1 MEKEKKYFKG
11 IFIGFLLI
19 VVMLFGVVINMG
31 KTYSADTTPNCVSEG
46 GVEYVWTTSALSS
59 SNGACC
65 PKGGSGYDSVRK
77 VCAAIATKKS
87 NCTDESASCYSCP
100 NGYALVCDNPGTGSS
115 NGTACTCSKKPG
127 KTVENVCYSCSGRY
141 AWGDSVTSYNCPS
154 TWEIM
159 EGITKE
165 SDCKNTVSSYEVNF
179 NTDGGTFYVDNKLA
193 SSTTQSLSTIEWSKY
208 TAKKEGYAFKG
219 WTNTKT
225 SDCSSAYTSGS
236 SNVLANKTVFACYEK
251 EAEKKYTVT
260 LNAGSGGIV
269 KISKNNT
276 VTDTAQQNYEIK
288 NLSNG
293 YSLALSS
300 YIAETNGKSFKGW
313 SKSSSCN
320 SIIRVYTINNNNAT
334 LYACYSD
341 TNNDGNDGTTKYT
354 ATFNPNGGTFSDG
367 TTTSKTVQYT
377 GKKYFTD
384 SDISVTKSGATF
396 VGWRSSKSDLTSFI
410 DGAENGET
418 LTAIWYDNSSSDSGD
433 SGNEGNN
440 CEYITKE
447 SCETY
452 YDGYSCIE
460 DNNGC
465 FVPDDEIEDNQKQC
479 EFESKESC
487 EILNEGYTCKKDSD
501 GCFVKYGKIDNDSG
515 SSDSKEP
522 VSNPNTGTS
531 LLYLAII
538 MAVGTLVYTI
548 YYVFKLRKEN

>member
-11 IFIGFLLI
+11 MVIGLLLV

-100 NGYALVCDNPGTGSS
+100 NGYTLYGDSKTGYSC
-115 NGTACTCSKKPG
+115 TATSG

-154 TWEIM
+154 SWKVEK
-159 EGITKE
+159 EITKE
-165 SDCKNTVSSYEVNF
+165 SDCKRTVSSYEVKF
-179 NTDGGTFYVDNKLA
+179 DTDGGTLYVDNKPA
-193 SSTTQSLSTIEWSKY
+193 SSNTQSLSTIEWSKY
-208 TAKKEGYAFKG
+208 TAKKTDYIFKG
-219 WTNTKT
+219 WTDSKT
-225 SDCSSAYTSGS
+225 TDCSSAYTSGS
-236 SNVLANKTVFACYEK
+236 SNVSAKKTVYACYEK

-260 LNAGSGGIV
+260 LNALSKDSVNGIV
-269 KISKNNT
+269 YKNN
-276 VTDTAQQNYEIK
+276 VS
-288 NLSNG
+288 SNENKLIISSVEENKYFTLTTYSAKIDG
-293 YSLALSS
+293 Y
-300 YIAETNGKSFKGW
+300 TFKGW
-313 SKSSSCN
+313 SENRSCSTYRTTYKITSN
-320 SIIRVYTINNNNAT
+320 QNF
-334 LYACYSD
+334 YACYTKNQD
-341 TNNDGNDGTTKYT
+341 DDNTKYS
-354 ATFNPNGGTFSDG
+354 ATFDPNGGTFSDG

-384 SDISVTKSGATF
+384 SDITVTKSGATF
-396 VGWRSSKSDLTSFI
+396 LGWRSSEKELTSFI

-418 LTAIWYDNSSSDSGD
+418 LTAIWHDNSSSDSGD
-433 SGNEGNN
+433 SGNEGNT
-440 CEYITKE
+440 CEFDSKSVCEELNEGYTCKKDSNGCYVKDSTKE
-447 SCETY
+447 E
-452 YDGYSCIE
+452 DKD
-460 DNNGC
+460 DNNT
-465 FVPDDEIEDNQKQC
+465 C

-487 EILNEGYTCKKDSD
+487 EILNEGYTCKKDSN

-515 SSDSKEP
+515 SSNSKEP